1 MAPRKTRSKQTDV
14 SEGGSRR
21 SEQTV
26 SEGGSR
32 RSSRLA
38 GLSPS
43 KSEISVSD
51 AHKTKRGRK
60 PTAPKPNATVGK
72 TNVANTGKKGG
83 DEEKLDEVVAN
94 ITKDAENPVGHPK
107 TTNEVSKVANEVVGV
122 NQGDEVANEGGGVNQ
137 GGEANE
143 VGGVNQCAA
152 ANEQTID
159 NLVEENIE
167 RDKSRKHPLHSVRN
181 GSKKRVANHGSG
193 MFRYL

>member
-51 AHKTKRGRK
+51 AHKGKRGRK
-60 PTAPKPNATVGK
+60 PTVPKPKATVGK
-72 TNVANTGKKGG
+72 TNAANTGKKGG
-83 DEEKLDEVVAN
+83 DEENLDALVDK

-107 TTNEVSKVANEVVGV
+107 TTNEVSKVANEVGGV
-122 NQGDEVANEGGGVNQ
+122 NQGDEF
-137 GGEANE
+137 ANE
-143 VGGVNQCAA
+143 VGGVNQGGEVIQRTA
-152 ANEQTID
+152 ANDQSID
-159 NLVEENIE
+159 NTVEENIE
-167 RDKSRKHPLHSVRN
+167 RDKSGFVRN
-181 GSKKRVANHGSG
+181 GSKKRVANHGSA